1 MTHQELAHCSHPQAS
16 GPDRPGLA
24 FARPVTRDR
33 HGPGPA
39 SRGAAGNSPLCHR
52 PPGLPQIHEAP
63 PLRPAPPP
71 GLSESERAGVAS
83 EGRSSPGEGTSSQWE
98 RGTGAPAGR
107 RTDVASRPRG
117 FG

>member
-1 MTHQELAHCSHPQAS
+1 MTHQELAHCSHPQVS
-16 GPDRPGLA
+16 GLGGPGLA

-33 HGPGPA
+33 YSPGPA
-39 SRGAAGNSPLCHR
+39 SRDAAGNSPPRLR
-52 PPGLPQIHEAP
+52 RPGLPQIHEAP

-107 RTDVASRPRG
+107 RTKVASRPRG